1 MTKLRVFL
9 LLGLF
14 AGWAAASEAPPRLQT
29 VGDGLIRHLA
39 GVLATAEST
48 ARQDEARQ
56 IAAQVPAAV
65 RRHPDFATAWELTV
79 YSAEAVKAAEAG
91 WRPHVYGNSSSGSRR
106 LDGVKSNNPTVG
118 FGVNQLL
125 YDFGATSA
133 QVGAAAASVKASG
146 AALQAKEAALTMRAV
161 TAWHELYRARQ
172 QLALQRLNVSS
183 RREIA
188 EFVKERADLGG
199 SSMSDVLRARARQ
212 AEAEASIA
220 GVEARVHAAE
230 AAWAEAFGEA
240 PPVALEIAGNEVLA
254 APTSKATSYKAQL
267 TALARRFAAVEEK
280 YATASAAQREADAA
294 SAARY
299 PRLTLDLSSSKEI
312 GDNQPANQAVLLQL
326 RHNFY
331 TGGAETAKVAQA
343 LAKSAQAYA
352 EARNEELQTQKA
364 LLQVIAEVDSAPLA
378 LAARKQA
385 VLVAGASLE
394 AVREQF
400 AFRRGTLLDLL
411 RAQEDVY
418 YAGRDF
424 IDTLT
429 DAALASYRLKYLASE
444 LIPG

>member
-1 MTKLRVFL
+1 MFRSALVALALVNACALAEDAPLRVQT
-9 LLGLF
+9 
-14 AGWAAASEAPPRLQT
+14 AGN
-29 VGDGLIRHLA
+29 GLIRHLA
-39 GVLATAEST
+39 GLLADSAS
-48 ARQDEARQ
+48 APRQDAARQ

-65 RRHPDFATAWELTV
+65 RRHPDFAAARALTA
-79 YSAEAVKAAEAG
+79 YSAEAVNAAQAG
-91 WRPHVYGNSSSGSRR
+91 WRPQVYGNSSAGSRR
-106 LDGVKSNNPTVG
+106 VDGVKSNNPTVG
-118 FGVNQLL
+118 LGVNQLL

-133 QVGAAAASVKASG
+133 QVGAAEASVKASD
-146 AALQAKEAALTMRAV
+146 AALQAKQAALTLRAV

-220 GVEARVHAAE
+220 GAEARVHAAE

-240 PPVALEIAGNEVLA
+240 PPAVLEIAGVTTA
-254 APTSKATSYKAQL
+254 VTAPYKAQL
-267 TALARRFAAVEEK
+267 TALARRFAAVDEK
-280 YATASAAQREADAA
+280 YAAASAARREADAA

-299 PRLTLDLSSSKEI
+299 PRLALDLSTSKEI
-312 GDNQPANQAVLLQL
+312 GGAQPADQAALLQVKY
-326 RHNFY
+326 NFY
-331 TGGAETAKVAQA
+331 TGGAETAKAAKA
-343 LAKSAQAYA
+343 LAKAAQADA

-364 LLQVIAEVDSAPLA
+364 LMQVMAEVDSAPLA
-378 LAARKQA
+378 LSARKQA
-385 VLVAGASLE
+385 VLVAGDSLE

-429 DAALASYRLKYLASE
+429 DAALAGYRLKYLASE
-444 LIPG
+444 LN